1 MRPCIIENL
10 KYHTI
15 NSHYLLL
22 RYSVFYW
29 SHISISEIYTLHEK
43 LWKVRWPHVEKM
55 HLYFYFIKLMPVY
68 LQTALPSID
77 LVVKVFASMGL
88 WVRILDLIWAQ
99 KFTFLSKKTN
109 QPLLFVFIMDKKQVE
124 CPVNSQPLKKKTLW
138 GWQSKLIRMPKNE
151 SSLKCHLRLAPGVSI
166 STDSHFK
173 TSIVKFEFSISLTQ
187 ESDYYFKQW
196 WISQKSPQ
204 TEMFPEITL
213 IILLKTALCPLVWA

>member
-1 MRPCIIENL
+1 MRHRIKTCAHIERACLNGSQSSACFQLSLMPRATMRPCIIENL

-15 NSHYLLL
+15 NSHCLLL

-124 CPVNSQPLKKKTLW
+124 CPVNSQPLKKNPL
-138 GWQSKLIRMPKNE
+138 G
-151 SSLKCHLRLAPGVSI
+151 
-166 STDSHFK
+166 
-173 TSIVKFEFSISLTQ
+173 LT
-187 ESDYYFKQW
+187 K
-196 WISQKSPQ
+196 
-204 TEMFPEITL
+204 
-213 IILLKTALCPLVWA
+213 